1 MPRRHHFPTAARKN
15 KKHFDCRRIFI
26 LQGSPTFSARG
37 TGHLSFLLTNCFFF
51 FNFNANFSF
60 NSPTNFSVIHILQSL
75 FEASKTMPIVI
86 SAKHEFRVWVKVI
99 LPKNFSFG
107 PFEGDLNSLIQR
119 VQGLEQ
125 SPSKF
130 EVSY

>member
-1 MPRRHHFPTAARKN
+1 MPCRHHFPTAARKN
-15 KKHFDCRRIFI
+15 KKHFKCQRIFI
-26 LQGSPTFSARG
+26 LQESPTFSARG
-37 TGHLSFLLTNCFFF
+37 TGTFFLRVGFF
-51 FNFNANFSF
+51 FNFNANFF
-60 NSPTNFSVIHILQSL
+60 LNSPTNFSVIHILQSL
-75 FEASKTMPIVI
+75 FKASKTMPIVI

-99 LPKNFSFG
+99 LPKNISFG

>member
-15 KKHFDCRRIFI
+15 KKAFQVSTH
-26 LQGSPTFSARG
+26 LYSAGKSDLLCSRNRASL
-37 TGHLSFLLTNCFFF
+37 LSSYELFLF
-51 FNFNANFSF
+51 FNFNANFFF